1 MHPID
6 DFNILLLSS
15 ALTHESQYVHE
26 HALAHLLLMS
36 EPILSSD
43 IAIAGSHGIIIPQC
57 DGFDANTSTFY
68 TDSTCYYGLSN
79 LNTNLGAASAA
90 INCFAQNAS
99 SIVGSPWLI
108 AGYSTNATN
117 ITDTTHNSET
127 LVLILSPSARRPAS
141 LLPQ

>member
-1 MHPID
+1 M
-6 DFNILLLSS
+6 
-15 ALTHESQYVHE
+15 HE

-43 IAIAGSHGIIIPQC
+43 IAIAGSHGIINPQC

-79 LNTNLGAASAA
+79 LSTNLGAASAS

-117 ITDTTHNSET
+117 ITDTTHHSET
-127 LVLILSPSARRPAS
+127 LVVTDFIPWHPLVGPPHSCPNDGTHDAYEYRR
-141 LLPQ
+141 LL